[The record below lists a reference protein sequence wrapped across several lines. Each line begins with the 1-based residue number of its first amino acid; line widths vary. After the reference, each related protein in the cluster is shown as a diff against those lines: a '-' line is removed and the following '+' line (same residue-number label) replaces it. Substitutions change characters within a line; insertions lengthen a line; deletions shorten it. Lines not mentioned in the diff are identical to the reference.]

1 MQFFNLK
8 LCIIG
13 CFFSNITLFLF
24 KKFIMILYRKYDA
37 DKNIDMIWYKS
48 SNIIYSECLDN
59 ENDYK
64 TLKVV
69 FKNGQSYTYKK
80 VDVNDYV
87 LFVHGGIDG
96 SNGKALN
103 KFIKPKYEFEKT
115 EIFDT
120 DLLNATLE
128 NNLKQNNKE
137 KNGENHEE
145 INDKEDNCGEH
156 SRRKDNSDE

>member
-1 MQFFNLK
+1 M
-8 LCIIG
+8 
-13 CFFSNITLFLF
+13 
-24 KKFIMILYRKYDA
+24 
-37 DKNIDMIWYKS
+37 
-48 SNIIYSECLDN
+48 
-59 ENDYK
+59 
-64 TLKVV
+64 
-69 FKNGQSYTYKK
+69 
-80 VDVNDYV
+80 
-87 LFVHGGIDG
+87 FVHGGIDG

-145 INDKEDNCGEH
+145 IND
-156 SRRKDNSDE
+156 SDE